1 MINGGKMDFMSCGSP
16 CVLSITGMLNAAVA
30 PSYAGY
36 AFLGYNVG
44 QDSGASTNTPVTP
57 KGSTI
62 TPTYTASPTGLV
74 VRAQITGASGM
85 RYCYPATGSAASGTP
100 ISYSDFKVACY
111 NGATAGASYSSS
123 DPIANFQLSI
133 AGGATTQQI
142 SVTLTNVKE
151 N

>member
-1 MINGGKMDFMSCGSP
+1 MW
-16 CVLSITGMLNAAVA
+16 
-30 PSYAGY
+30 
-36 AFLGYNVG
+36 
-44 QDSGASTNTPVTP
+44 
-57 KGSTI
+57 
-62 TPTYTASPTGLV
+62 
-74 VRAQITGASGM
+74 
-85 RYCYPATGSAASGTP
+85 YCYPAIGFAVSGTP

-111 NGATAGASYSSS
+111 NGVIVGAFYSSS